1 MMDSQTYEYWL
12 TIVTSRIYTRDRF
25 SKEAGRLGVN
35 RTVPAGI
42 LKELCWKDSV
52 LLGDHIGIRR
62 IFQRDNVNT
71 GQKLKKPVTLA
82 PEGSLEVF
90 AYFTVDTIIPEG
102 FSEEAHKEFVD
113 GLDVAGTVEASGSV
127 QRACGSYTLGG
138 GYEVRDSIT
147 QAVVKAELVAEKHRL
162 KLKWFMGGRF
172 YPVDPISAGEGKW
185 TIGYRK
191 VQLDKA
197 ITPGD
202 TQVNH
207 VRFLEDYERRR
218 HLKKI
223 DAERLD
229 GVQMGFAE

>member
-52 LLGDHIGIRR
+52 LLGDWTGRR
-62 IFQRDNVNT
+62 ARRVVH
-71 GQKLKKPVTLA
+71 KLKGKPAVAITA

-113 GLDVAGTVEASGSV
+113 SLDVAGTVEASGPV